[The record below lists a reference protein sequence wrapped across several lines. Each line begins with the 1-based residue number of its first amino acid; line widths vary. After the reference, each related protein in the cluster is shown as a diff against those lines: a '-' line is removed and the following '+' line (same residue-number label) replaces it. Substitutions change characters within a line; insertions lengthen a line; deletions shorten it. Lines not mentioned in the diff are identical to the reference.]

1 MAFYAK
7 KGSTWTTATNFFVKI
22 GSTWTA
28 VKKSYVKIGSI
39 WYQFWPKS
47 GPITTTSPLIS
58 TIASDLS
65 GASQPPGF
73 TLNYGTTYYGQKGI
87 WNPNIPSTTISS
99 YSYIV
104 YSSTSGTPSSGPYAI
119 MDSGSISGNSA
130 SIPLT
135 YGATSGT
142 TYDGK
147 YLIFSVTATR
157 SDGAT
162 GTDDTDSQGYR
173 YWVMLPHPPTPTG
186 GYTDQL
192 ATFPTGSTITYT
204 SNWNGAA
211 TYSPDSTRNSVTWYK
226 SLTNINLLYGATP
239 ANIIAYATPFT
250 SANITTYTPTNNG
263 TTYQVVSKYVTSSSD
278 NGYYFYAIDTQK
290 NSNSD
295 YNSGTTVGVTQS
307 GYTGICA
314 NVPVNVTA
322 PTWTLVSGTAN
333 TVGAVYRLNFGTWS
347 NTPTYY
353 EYYIYYNN
361 AGGTIIQQDISGTYS
376 QNSVLWTVTSA
387 NTNSVGA
394 LVYAGNAS
402 ALGNGASAPTIGPMT
417 DGKPVFGLFTY
428 DYGLQSY
435 YPGSIKATVTSPV
448 AVTMTATVYR
458 SGSSTWASPVSYDT
472 ASSTTGTLI
481 YSVPSSG
488 YYYIT
493 VTATNSFGSTT
504 ASSTVYNSTI
514 FYGGIP
520 YGTSSQSV
528 TPSTTYLGITL
539 SYIPANWQTYSPY
552 TGDNITYRSNNSSFE
567 YYRTTSSAT
576 PILTVTPTATALPVG
591 SYSSNNSWLDAGT
604 SPALVANTLYY
615 YWIRGRNND
624 TYSTWQSM
632 GSATTPSPPVVSV
645 QPTWTLL
652 SGTANKVGATYRLN
666 FGTWSGTPTSYLW
679 AIEYND
685 AGGTTIVQDQSGT
698 YTQGYYDWTITA
710 AKAIPAGG
718 FYSVG
723 AFIYASNAIG
733 TASAAGSPPSLN
745 VSYLTPSVSSY
756 PSLSGT
762 GQARSYITF
771 SGGTYTNYTSK
782 TTTLYVSSSLSVFN
796 TGSLSKGSTSPYQIT
811 DLDAKSPAYYF
822 AVCDAVLGLDGLT
835 YYYWSGGLTGAVTTG
850 AVTETT
856 GGTILSY
863 PLAFSINSYPSISGP
878 ATYPGTVTGSNGT
891 YTNATITSSTLL
903 WIFSASTTNSFSYSY
918 TQTGNPSG
926 TGSYGT
932 TSHAWINNDY
942 AGLPTHVVMMDVV
955 AGFDGITRYVFSG
968 GASTT
973 SATGVVSIADG
984 AGAIKALPGTISP
997 APTWSTSSV
1006 VGGWTASVN
1015 NTPSP
1020 SGGTYSISSY
1030 TAATIPT
1037 INSSTGAVTQTGL
1050 TSGQSSSVTV
1060 GYSIPGYTSTSTTI
1074 TASAFSLSSPT
1085 PTSVTY
1091 SAGNF
1096 YVYFSGGSGPYYEV
1110 WYQASNSTL
1119 FGTDASP
1126 PDATGT
1132 SSPVNCV
1139 LTGSPG
1145 VTYYWWIRS
1154 SALSA
1159 GTGTGNVSAWSG
1171 PVAVTVPNATMT
1183 TAPTYGTATS
1193 ATGGFSAAINNTP
1206 NPTGGTYALYSASA
1220 GTATV
1225 NSSTGAV
1232 TVTGLGNG
1240 ASSTVTVSYSLS
1252 GYNTVYPAVT
1262 GSAINAP
1269 GAFTYSISDS
1279 TITPSWPSGAGINIT
1294 GSTTNTMTVTW
1305 NAASNAASSGTNYAY
1320 GDQVSGTPYNSILY
1334 RLNNTSDTW
1343 VYSASGTE
1351 TATVYAYNYSTYA
1364 TISWTASTGAAS
1376 YYYYYSDGVN
1386 TVTGNTTGTAI
1397 RFPVVYGNTASTF
1410 GVSAWTGAG
1419 ATGNGTG
1426 GTLSGSSTVT
1436 PTVKSTSSSASFNLT
1451 YTVPPIIPTISMGSN
1466 TNITTAGA
1474 TINWSQTNASY
1485 DYVNYPNTYLGLAT
1499 AYTFSGLSAGT
1510 LYSGTVTVF
1519 STTGNSASASYS
1531 FTTTAASSAPGTP
1544 GTPTLSYISAN
1555 GSTSWNYSATFAAS
1569 TGTTPITYYLSAYGS
1584 SNNFATIQ
1592 TTKGP
1597 FTGTTTISTGTFTL
1611 PQTSTTWKVAAYA
1624 TNSVGTSPTSAQSL
1638 PK

>member
-1 MAFYAK
+1 MPLFVKTTTAAGTNWSPATKIFVK
-7 KGSTWTTATNFFVKI
+7 TTTAT
-22 GSTWTA
+22 GTAWST
-28 VKKSYVKIGSI
+28 VKKMFTKVAGG
-39 WYQFWPKS
+39 WVQFWPKK

-87 WNPNIPSTTISS
+87 WDPNLPSTTISS

-104 YSSTSGTPSSGPYAI
+104 YSSTSGTLSSGPYVI

-162 GTDDTDSQGYR
+162 GSDDTDSQGYR
-173 YWVMLPHPPTPTG
+173 YWVMLPHAPTKISS
-186 GYTDQL
+186 YTDQL

-204 SNWNGAA
+204 SDWNGAA

-263 TTYQVVSKYVTSSSD
+263 TTYEVVSRYVTSSSD
-278 NGYYFYAIDTQK
+278 SGYYFYAIDTQK

-307 GYTGICA
+307 GYTGLCA

-333 TVGAVYRLNFGTWS
+333 TTGTVYRLNFGTWS

-353 EYYIYYNN
+353 EYEIYYNN
-361 AGGTIIQQDISGTYS
+361 AGGTIIQQDVSGSYS
-376 QNSVLWTVTSA
+376 QNSVLWTVTAA
-387 NTNSVGA
+387 NTTSVGA
-394 LVYAGNAS
+394 IVYAGNAS
-402 ALGNGASAPTIGPMT
+402 ALSNPAGPPSIGPMT

-428 DYGLQSY
+428 DTGMQSY
-435 YPGSIKATVTSPV
+435 FNGSIKATVTSPV

-504 ASSTVYNSTI
+504 ASSTINNTTF

-539 SYIPANWQTYSPY
+539 NYIPANWQSSSPY

-567 YYRTTSSAT
+567 YYRSTSSAT
-576 PILTVTPTATALPVG
+576 PAQTVTPNATALPVG
-591 SYSSNNSWLDAGT
+591 SYSSNNTWLDTGAG
-604 SPALVANTLYY
+604 SALVANTLYY

-624 TYSTWQSM
+624 TYSGWQSM

-666 FGTWSGTPTSYLW
+666 FGTWSGTPTSYYW
-679 AIEYND
+679 QIEYND

-710 AKAIPAGG
+710 AKAIPTGG

-733 TASAAGSPPSLN
+733 TASAAGYPPALA
-745 VSYLTPSVSSY
+745 VSYLTPSVSLY

-762 GQARSYITF
+762 GQALSYITF
-771 SGGTYTNYTSK
+771 SSGTYTNYTSK
-782 TTTLYVSSSLSVFN
+782 TTTLYASTSLSLFSA
-796 TGSLSKGSTSPYQIT
+796 GSVNKGSTSPYQIT
-811 DLDAKSPAYYF
+811 NADAQSPAYYF

-835 YYYWSGGLTGAVTTG
+835 YYYWSGGFTGTGTTG

-856 GGTILSY
+856 SSGGAILSY

-878 ATYPGTVTGSNGT
+878 ATYPGTVTGSDGA

-903 WIFSASTTNSFSYSY
+903 WIYSASTTNSFSYSY
-918 TQTGNPSG
+918 TQTGTPSG

-932 TSHAWINNDY
+932 TSHAWITNDW
-942 AGLPTHVVMMDVV
+942 AGNPTHVAMMNVV
-955 AGFDGITRYVFSG
+955 AGFDGVTRYVFSG
-968 GASTT
+968 GTSTT
-973 SATGVVSIADG
+973 SASGVVSIADG
-984 AGAIKALPGTISP
+984 SGAIKALPGTISP

-1037 INSSTGAVTQTGL
+1037 INSSTGTITQTGL

-1060 GYSIPGYTSTSTTI
+1060 AYSVSGYTSTSTTI

-1110 WYQASNSTL
+1110 YYQASSSGQPAL
-1119 FGTDASP
+1119 IGTDASG

-1132 SSPVNCV
+1132 SSPVNRV
-1139 LTGSPG
+1139 LTGSSG
-1145 VTYYWWIRS
+1145 YTYYWWMRS
-1154 SALSA
+1154 AATSG

-1171 PVAVTVPNATMT
+1171 PVAVTIPNATMT
-1183 TAPTYGTATS
+1183 TAPTYGS
-1193 ATGGFSAAINNTP
+1193 ATPAIGGFSAAINNTP

-1232 TVTGLGNG
+1232 TVTGLTNG
-1240 ASSTVTVSYSLS
+1240 ASSTVTVSYSLF
-1252 GYNTVYPAVT
+1252 GYNTVYPPVT

-1279 TITPSWPSGAGINIT
+1279 TITPSWPVGAGINIT
-1294 GSTTNTMTVTW
+1294 GSTTNVMTVTW

-1320 GDQVSGTPYNSILY
+1320 GDQVSGTPANSGLY

-1343 VYSASGTE
+1343 NYTASGTE

-1376 YYYYYSDGVN
+1376 YFYYYSDGVN
-1386 TVTGNTTGTAI
+1386 TVSGNTTGTAI

-1410 GVSAWTGAG
+1410 GVSAWTGAA

-1451 YTVPPIIPTISMGSN
+1451 YTVPPIYPTISMGGT

-1474 TINWSQTNASY
+1474 TINWSQSNASY
-1485 DYVNYPNTYLGLAT
+1485 DYVDSTYVGLAT
-1499 AYTFSGLSAGT
+1499 AYTFSGLAAGT
-1510 LYSGTVTVF
+1510 FYSGTVTVF

-1531 FTTTAASSAPGTP
+1531 FTTTAAAQVCTYSDYGSYYFAPQCYTIPPATCTGTGTYGCPGGSCCPNINKAITNWNCLATDVTSSSSPD
-1544 GTPTLSYISAN
+1544 YFN
-1555 GSTSWNYSATFAAS
+1555 CYS
-1569 TGTTPITYYLSAYGS
+1569 TGACTALHALGRTAC
-1584 SNNFATIQ
+1584 A
-1592 TTKGP
+1592 
-1597 FTGTTTISTGTFTL
+1597 
-1611 PQTSTTWKVAAYA
+1611 WRA
-1624 TNSVGTSPTSAQSL
+1624 
-1638 PK
+1638 